1 MVFKRKKQIV
11 NQVTHNVNVTISV
24 NRGCNKQIE
33 MIGLTDED
41 LQQLVSLQPLVKEQI
56 TKIVDEFYEKV
67 EKEPLL
73 VQIIQQHS
81 SIQRLKVTL
90 QSHIFEMFNGIVDDN
105 YINMRRRIANMHVKI
120 QLPTKWYLG
129 AFQNLLISILN
140 IIEENVAVK
149 EEIFLKMKAV
159 TKIFNLEQ
167 QIVLEAYDDEI
178 RRIQAEADKEKQILV
193 DNVTNS
199 SHNLAAISQET
210 QVSFHLL
217 HQQSDHIV
225 QVAQRGSELS
235 TIAENSAELGSSQLK
250 QQNEN
255 MVNIENA
262 VSKISKDIDIL
273 LGISKQ
279 MQGIVGMVTGIADQ
293 TNLLSLNA
301 AIEAARA
308 GQHGLGFSVVAGEV
322 RKLSDETK
330 KSVLEV
336 SSLINTINS
345 QMNLLND
352 SLAEIRHSV
361 KEGHQGMEQTKDHF
375 TEILTTMNE
384 TMKQNNMIENEVSQF
399 TKVLANI
406 GTAFDEVAAS
416 ADKLSTIASEIH

>member
-1 MVFKRKKQIV
+1 
-11 NQVTHNVNVTISV
+11 
-24 NRGCNKQIE
+24 
-33 MIGLTDED
+33 MIGLTDDD

-56 TKIVDEFYEKV
+56 MKIVDEFYEKV

-73 VQIIQQHS
+73 AQIIQQHS
-81 SIQRLKVTL
+81 SIKRLKVTL
-90 QSHIFEMFNGIVDDN
+90 QRHIFEMFNGIVDEN

-129 AFQNLLISILN
+129 AFQNLLISIMN
-140 IIEENVAVK
+140 VVEENVSDK
-149 EEIFLKMKAV
+149 EEIFIKMKAV

-167 QIVLEAYDDEI
+167 QVVLEAYDDEI

-199 SHNLAAISQET
+199 SHNLAAISQDT

-217 HQQSDHIV
+217 HQQSDYIV
-225 QVAQRGSELS
+225 QVAQQGSELS
-235 TIAENSAELGSSQLK
+235 TIAENRAELGSSQLE

-255 MVNIENA
+255 MVNIEIA
-262 VSKISKDIDIL
+262 VSKISKDIEIL

-336 SSLINTINS
+336 STLINSINS
-345 QMNLLND
+345 QMNLLNN
-352 SLAEIRHSV
+352 SLADIRHSV
-361 KEGHQGMEQTKDHF
+361 KEGHQGMEQTKHHF

-384 TMKQNNMIENEVSQF
+384 TMKQNNIIENEVSQF

-406 GTAFDEVAAS
+406 GNAFDEVAAS
-416 ADKLSTIASEIH
+416 ADKLSAIASEIH

>member
-1 MVFKRKKQIV
+1 MVFKRKKQII
-11 NQVTHNVNVTISV
+11 NQVNHNVNVTISV

-90 QSHIFEMFNGIVDDN
+90 QRHIFEMFNGIVDDN

-140 IIEENVAVK
+140 IIEENVAVR
-149 EEIFLKMKAV
+149 EDIFLKMKAV